1 MNYVAQVFGR
11 PEIILIGQQNTVH
24 HGVHATKGDGNDKCC
39 NSTPCPEIVANSMS
53 NENVS
58 EKTNVLRTDHENASV
73 QPIEDAAAT
82 TSQDIPQEKIDFKVI
97 YNKQKININFALDGL
112 AKDDQTLRNLG
123 VTKGAKVMIV
133 GSKLDDVLA
142 VSIPS
147 KQDLADEASSTASK
161 EPLSQQKIHRKVLDK
176 GIPDDVMPGILDSKE
191 PLPEFPISGML
202 NKSGGK
208 VRLTFKLEQ
217 DQLWIG
223 TKERT
228 DKIPMN
234 SIKGVHS
241 EPIHDHPE
249 YHIMGIQLGTTEA
262 SRYWIYWVPAQYI
275 SAIKDAILGKCHTLL
290 TEEAKKEVMMLHL
303 LTFEVLTV
311 KSSSRPNMIL
321 HDKDIKVKETI
332 L

>member
-1 MNYVAQVFGR
+1 MEYVD
-11 PEIILIGQQNTVH
+11 TV
-24 HGVHATKGDGNDKCC
+24 KNDDNNSCC
-39 NSTPCPEIVANSMS
+39 NSSSCSELAS
-53 NENVS
+53 NLKSTENLETNTKELTTEQENNIS
-58 EKTNVLRTDHENASV
+58 E
-73 QPIEDAAAT
+73 
-82 TSQDIPQEKIDFKVI
+82 SQDTTVTTLQETSTENINFTVI
-97 YNKQKININFALDGL
+97 YNKQKISVNFALDGTIAELKTHLQKIISVPQAMQKVMFKGL

-123 VTKGAKVMIV
+123 ITKGAKVMIV

-142 VSIPS
+142 VSIPT
-147 KQDLADEASSTASK
+147 KQDLIDEAVSSVSK
-161 EPLSQQKIHRKVLDK
+161 EPLSQQKVHRKVLDK
-176 GIPDDVMPGILDSKE
+176 GIPEDVMPGILDSKE
-191 PLPEFPISGML
+191 PLPEFPLAGML

-249 YHIMGIQLGTTEA
+249 YHIMAIQLGTTEA

-275 SAIKDAILGKCHTLL
+275 SAIKDAILGKWCY
-290 TEEAKKEVMMLHL
+290 
-303 LTFEVLTV
+303 F
-311 KSSSRPNMIL
+311 
-321 HDKDIKVKETI
+321 
-332 L
+332 

>member
-1 MNYVAQVFGR
+1 M
-11 PEIILIGQQNTVH
+11 QQYTV
-24 HGVHATKGDGNDKCC
+24 KNDDSDSCC
-39 NSTPCPEIVANSMS
+39 NSSPCSELAS
-53 NENVS
+53 NPKSTETIETNAKELTTEQENNIGTS
-58 EKTNVLRTDHENASV
+58 HNTTATALQEPPMEN
-73 QPIEDAAAT
+73 INFT
-82 TSQDIPQEKIDFKVI
+82 VI
-97 YNKQKININFALDGL
+97 YNKQKISVNFALDGTVAELKTHLQKIISVPQAMQKVMFKGL

-123 VTKGAKVMIV
+123 ITKGAKVMIV

-142 VSIPS
+142 VSIPT
-147 KQDLADEASSTASK
+147 KQDLIDEAVSAVSK
-161 EPLSQQKIHRKVLDK
+161 EPLSQQKVHRKVLDK
-176 GIPDDVMPGILDSKE
+176 GIPEDVMPGILDSKE
-191 PLPEFPISGML
+191 PLPEFPLAGML

-249 YHIMGIQLGTTEA
+249 YHIMAIQLGTTEA

-275 SAIKDAILGKCHTLL
+275 SAIKDAILGKWCY
-290 TEEAKKEVMMLHL
+290 
-303 LTFEVLTV
+303 F
-311 KSSSRPNMIL
+311 
-321 HDKDIKVKETI
+321 
-332 L
+332 

>member
-1 MNYVAQVFGR
+1 MEYVDTA
-11 PEIILIGQQNTVH
+11 
-24 HGVHATKGDGNDKCC
+24 KNDNNDSCC
-39 NSTPCPEIVANSMS
+39 NSSPCSELTSNPKSTENLTTETKESLTEHETNSKS
-53 NENVS
+53 
-58 EKTNVLRTDHENASV
+58 
-73 QPIEDAAAT
+73 QDAAENNLQQQLPMENINFT
-82 TSQDIPQEKIDFKVI
+82 VV
-97 YNKQKININFALDGL
+97 YNKQKISVNFALDSTVAELKTHLQKIISVPQAMQKVMFKGL

-142 VSIPS
+142 VSIPT
-147 KQDLADEASSTASK
+147 KQDLIDEAVSSVSK

-176 GIPDDVMPGILDSKE
+176 GIPEDVMPGILDSKE
-191 PLPEFPISGML
+191 PLPEFPLAGML

-223 TKERT
+223 TKDRT

-234 SIKGVHS
+234 SIKDVHS

-275 SAIKDAILGKCHTLL
+275 SAIKDAILGKWCY
-290 TEEAKKEVMMLHL
+290 
-303 LTFEVLTV
+303 F
-311 KSSSRPNMIL
+311 
-321 HDKDIKVKETI
+321 
-332 L
+332 

>member
-1 MNYVAQVFGR
+1 MEYVD
-11 PEIILIGQQNTVH
+11 TV
-24 HGVHATKGDGNDKCC
+24 KNDDNNSCC
-39 NSTPCPEIVANSMS
+39 NSSPCSELAS
-53 NENVS
+53 NPKATENLETDTKELTTEQENNIS
-58 EKTNVLRTDHENASV
+58 E
-73 QPIEDAAAT
+73 
-82 TSQDIPQEKIDFKVI
+82 SQDTTATALQEPPTENINFTVI
-97 YNKQKININFALDGL
+97 YNKQKISVNFALDGTVAELKTHLQKIISVPQAMQKVMFKGL

-123 VTKGAKVMIV
+123 ITKGAKVMIV

-142 VSIPS
+142 VSIPT
-147 KQDLADEASSTASK
+147 KQDLIDEAVSSVSK
-161 EPLSQQKIHRKVLDK
+161 EPLSQQKVHRKVLDK
-176 GIPDDVMPGILDSKE
+176 GIPEDVMPGILDSKE
-191 PLPEFPISGML
+191 PLPEFPLAGML

-249 YHIMGIQLGTTEA
+249 YHIMAIQLGTTEA

-275 SAIKDAILGKCHTLL
+275 SAIKDAILGKWCY
-290 TEEAKKEVMMLHL
+290 
-303 LTFEVLTV
+303 F
-311 KSSSRPNMIL
+311 
-321 HDKDIKVKETI
+321 
-332 L
+332 

>member
-1 MNYVAQVFGR
+1 M
-11 PEIILIGQQNTVH
+11 QQYTV
-24 HGVHATKGDGNDKCC
+24 KNDDNDSCC
-39 NSTPCPEIVANSMS
+39 NSSPCSELAS
-53 NENVS
+53 NPKSTETIGTNAKELTTEQENNID
-58 EKTNVLRTDHENASV
+58 K
-73 QPIEDAAAT
+73 
-82 TSQDIPQEKIDFKVI
+82 SQDTTATALQEPPTENINFTVI
-97 YNKQKININFALDGL
+97 YNKQKISVNFALDGTVAELKIHLQKIISVPQAMQKVMFKGL

-123 VTKGAKVMIV
+123 ITKGAKVMIV

-142 VSIPS
+142 VSIPT
-147 KQDLADEASSTASK
+147 KQDLIDEAVSAVSK
-161 EPLSQQKIHRKVLDK
+161 EPLSQQKVHRKVLDK
-176 GIPDDVMPGILDSKE
+176 GIPEDVMPGILDSKE
-191 PLPEFPISGML
+191 PLPEFPLAGML

-249 YHIMGIQLGTTEA
+249 YHIMAIQLGTTEA

-275 SAIKDAILGKCHTLL
+275 SAIKDAILGKWCY
-290 TEEAKKEVMMLHL
+290 
-303 LTFEVLTV
+303 F
-311 KSSSRPNMIL
+311 
-321 HDKDIKVKETI
+321 
-332 L
+332 

>member
-1 MNYVAQVFGR
+1 MEYVD
-11 PEIILIGQQNTVH
+11 TV
-24 HGVHATKGDGNDKCC
+24 KNDDNNSCC
-39 NSTPCPEIVANSMS
+39 NSSPCSELAS
-53 NENVS
+53 NPKSIENLETDTKELTTEQENNIS
-58 EKTNVLRTDHENASV
+58 E
-73 QPIEDAAAT
+73 
-82 TSQDIPQEKIDFKVI
+82 SQDTTATALQEPPTENINFTVI
-97 YNKQKININFALDGL
+97 YNKQKISVNFSLDGTVAELKTHLQKIISVPQAMQKVMFKGL

-123 VTKGAKVMIV
+123 ITKGAKVMIV

-142 VSIPS
+142 VSIPT
-147 KQDLADEASSTASK
+147 KQDLIDEAVSSVSK
-161 EPLSQQKIHRKVLDK
+161 EPLSQQKVHRKVLDK
-176 GIPDDVMPGILDSKE
+176 GIPEDVMPGILDSKE
-191 PLPEFPISGML
+191 PLPEFPLAGML

-249 YHIMGIQLGTTEA
+249 YHIMAIQLGTTEA

-275 SAIKDAILGKCHTLL
+275 SAIKDAILGKWCY
-290 TEEAKKEVMMLHL
+290 
-303 LTFEVLTV
+303 F
-311 KSSSRPNMIL
+311 
-321 HDKDIKVKETI
+321 
-332 L
+332 

>member
-1 MNYVAQVFGR
+1 MEYVD
-11 PEIILIGQQNTVH
+11 TV
-24 HGVHATKGDGNDKCC
+24 KNDDNNSCC
-39 NSTPCPEIVANSMS
+39 NSSPCSELAS
-53 NENVS
+53 NPKSIENLGTDTKKLTTEQENNIS
-58 EKTNVLRTDHENASV
+58 E
-73 QPIEDAAAT
+73 
-82 TSQDIPQEKIDFKVI
+82 SQDTTATALQEPPTENINFTVI
-97 YNKQKININFALDGL
+97 YNKQKISVNFSLDGTVAELKTHLQKIISVPQAMQKVMFKGL

-123 VTKGAKVMIV
+123 ITKGAKVMIV

-142 VSIPS
+142 ISIPT
-147 KQDLADEASSTASK
+147 KQDLIDEAVSSVSK
-161 EPLSQQKIHRKVLDK
+161 EPLSQQKVHRKVLDK
-176 GIPDDVMPGILDSKE
+176 GIPEDVMPGILDSKE
-191 PLPEFPISGML
+191 PLPEFPLAGML

-249 YHIMGIQLGTTEA
+249 YHIMAIQLGTTEA

-275 SAIKDAILGKCHTLL
+275 SAIKDAILGKWCY
-290 TEEAKKEVMMLHL
+290 
-303 LTFEVLTV
+303 F
-311 KSSSRPNMIL
+311 
-321 HDKDIKVKETI
+321 
-332 L
+332 

>member
-1 MNYVAQVFGR
+1 MHSVKGDNNDSCSLNDNSSPR
-11 PEIILIGQQNTVH
+11 PELASNQAKSMENSAADAKESTMEC
-24 HGVHATKGDGNDKCC
+24 GN
-39 NSTPCPEIVANSMS
+39 
-53 NENVS
+53 NVS
-58 EKTNVLRTDHENASV
+58 DSQDT
-73 QPIEDAAAT
+73 AAT
-82 TSQDIPQEKIDFKVI
+82 TLQQPSTENIDFTVI
-97 YNKQKININFALDGL
+97 YNKQKISVNFALDGTVAELKTHLQKIISVPQAMQKVMFKGL

-142 VSIPS
+142 VSIPT
-147 KQDLADEASSTASK
+147 KQDLIDEAVSSVSK
-161 EPLSQQKIHRKVLDK
+161 EPLSQQKVHRKVLDK
-176 GIPDDVMPGILDSKE
+176 GIPEDVMPGILDSKE
-191 PLPEFPISGML
+191 PLPEFPLAGML

-249 YHIMGIQLGTTEA
+249 YHVMAIQLGTTEA

-275 SAIKDAILGKCHTLL
+275 AAIKDAILGKWCY
-290 TEEAKKEVMMLHL
+290 
-303 LTFEVLTV
+303 F
-311 KSSSRPNMIL
+311 
-321 HDKDIKVKETI
+321 
-332 L
+332 

>member
-1 MNYVAQVFGR
+1 M
-11 PEIILIGQQNTVH
+11 QQHTAKSDDN
-24 HGVHATKGDGNDKCC
+24 NSCC
-39 NSTPCPEIVANSMS
+39 NSSPRPELA
-53 NENVS
+53 S
-58 EKTNVLRTDHENASV
+58 ESKSSENATTDTSEPTAECESNSV
-73 QPIEDAAAT
+73 GKSQDASAAAT
-82 TSQDIPQEKIDFKVI
+82 EIDSSDSSSTENINFTVV
-97 YNKQKININFALDGL
+97 YNKQKISVDFALDGTVAELKKHLQKIISVPQAMQKVMFKGL

-142 VSIPS
+142 VSIPT
-147 KQDLADEASSTASK
+147 KQDLIDEAVSSVSK
-161 EPLSQQKIHRKVLDK
+161 EPLSQQKVHRKVLDK
-176 GIPDDVMPGILDSKE
+176 GIPEDVMPGILDSKE
-191 PLPEFPISGML
+191 PLPEFPLAGML

-241 EPIHDHPE
+241 ESIHDHPE
-249 YHIMGIQLGTTEA
+249 YHIMAIQLGTTEA

-275 SAIKDAILGKCHTLL
+275 SAIKDAILGKWCY
-290 TEEAKKEVMMLHL
+290 
-303 LTFEVLTV
+303 F
-311 KSSSRPNMIL
+311 
-321 HDKDIKVKETI
+321 
-332 L
+332 